1 MNTLKKIALVC
12 FVAGFA
18 LAGNIVRADEHE
30 GAAEGADSAM
40 SETTDAH
47 GAHAGTEKP
56 MKKAGA
62 HHAKKEKVMKKAHNK
77 KADKKKAVEETTM

>member
-1 MNTLKKIALVC
+1 
-12 FVAGFA
+12 
-18 LAGNIVRADEHE
+18 
-30 GAAEGADSAM
+30 
-40 SETTDAH
+40 
-47 GAHAGTEKP
+47 